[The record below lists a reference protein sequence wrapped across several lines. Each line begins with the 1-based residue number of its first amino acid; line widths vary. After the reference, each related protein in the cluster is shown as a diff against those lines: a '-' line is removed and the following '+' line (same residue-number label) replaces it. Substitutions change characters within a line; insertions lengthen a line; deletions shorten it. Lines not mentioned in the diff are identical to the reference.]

1 MCRTRRILALPLTL
15 SVVNSFPTLP
25 RSNPPPPQPSP
36 APGASTVIGSC
47 RAQFQTCPTVQYS
60 TVLKS
65 AKRTSFELRLL
76 HGFVRH
82 CVVVCAEGEA
92 DTNHIRYG
100 LINRKGAKMMIYFQ
114 RVMLPAITKP
124 VMLHVVDQ
132 GPETGDRAGLSAS
145 RPGPVADRVREYG
158 CCKGV
163 QGPSSG
169 VEVSSVCTPVRC
181 PRVSK

>member
-1 MCRTRRILALPLTL
+1 MQYRTVECEAD
-15 SVVNSFPTLP
+15 F
-25 RSNPPPPQPSP
+25 
-36 APGASTVIGSC
+36 
-47 RAQFQTCPTVQYS
+47 
-60 TVLKS
+60 
-65 AKRTSFELRLL
+65 LRLL
-76 HGFVRH
+76 NGFVRH

-145 RPGPVADRVREYG
+145 RPGPVADRVRLL
-158 CCKGV
+158 
-163 QGPSSG
+163 
-169 VEVSSVCTPVRC
+169 
-181 PRVSK
+181 